1 MKEDNYLWDI
11 KKYLMNKY
19 GVDQAERDIDPLA
32 WYIKTGRAS
41 VSFLNL
47 LYKKK
52 PFLIARRLH
61 SAGSCGSYDD
71 IINGIK
77 TYIGYQKEALQ

>member
-1 MKEDNYLWDI
+1 MREDDYLWDI

-41 VSFLNL
+41 VRFLNL

-52 PFLIARRLH
+52 PFLIARKLH
-61 SAGSCGSYDD
+61 GGGSYDD
-71 IINGIK
+71 IINSIK
-77 TYIGYQKEALQ
+77 VYIGYQKEVLK